1 MDTDKSQPHY
11 FGHRSRMKDKFLV
24 SGFDG
29 FADYEILE
37 FALFFAIKRTD
48 TKPLAKE
55 LIQKFGSVKQVL
67 DADIEDLLNVPQL
80 EKHAAVFLVFLREMA
95 KYYSYLDI
103 KSSKSLSSPDAVVD
117 YLITIL
123 SGEKIEK
130 FYAVLLDSGNKV
142 IECKEME
149 SGTVN
154 KSVIMPRK
162 VAEAAL
168 SNKASAVIIAH
179 NHPGGTLK
187 PSQSDISATAAVK
200 SALKTLDIAVLD
212 HIIVS
217 GNKYFS
223 FKQYNLL

>member
-1 MDTDKSQPHY
+1 
-11 FGHRSRMKDKFLV
+11 MKDKFLV